1 MPFVVCLFPIANA
14 HGLEFRVKLKLD
26 VAVAYRPLVLTMSLI
41 YIVLNADRGRH
52 ADALVSY
59 LFNRGLGR
67 SSADLTIA
75 VVQLTCYRRN

>member
-1 MPFVVCLFPIANA
+1 MFISDCKRAW
-14 HGLEFRVKLKLD
+14 FRVKLKLV

-59 LFNRGLGR
+59 TYLIGVSG
-67 SSADLTIA
+67 DLLQI
-75 VVQLTCYRRN
+75 